1 MNCEILLAIAIVALG
16 ALITVRFILRSLED
30 EE

>member
-1 MNCEILLAIAIVALG
+1 MNCEILTAILIVALG